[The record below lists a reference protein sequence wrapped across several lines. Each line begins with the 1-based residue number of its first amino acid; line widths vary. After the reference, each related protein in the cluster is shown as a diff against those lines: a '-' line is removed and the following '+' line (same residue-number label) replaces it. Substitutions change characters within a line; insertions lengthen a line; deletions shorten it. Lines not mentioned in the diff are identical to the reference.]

1 MGDVSQS
8 LREYYSESVAAVARE
23 SGVSER
29 LIRDWFEHHLITEQ
43 GIRGQVLMAPEQS
56 EGLDNR
62 AIRLLENAHL
72 VRAEKRRGATWFELA
87 HDRLIRP
94 VRSSNDAWYQAN
106 LSLLQRQ
113 AALWEK
119 NDHPEHL
126 LLREAALEQAQA
138 WASAH
143 PDELS
148 PADQE
153 FLERLPGSPPARAGK
168 ACPAGTGCQDRR
180 TGALSPQAAPAPGF
194 CQPCP
199 GSRRYLRRLCLLH
212 RKPGSPASATVTP
225 AWQRLPSRLRT
236 LAFANAGTAQANA
249 ATADAA
255 KATAINDRAAA
266 IEAQFAA
273 QNSARE
279 ADVQRSAAEGCP
291 RHCPG

>member
-8 LREYYSESVAAVARE
+8 LREYYSESVAAVASE

-43 GIRGQVLMAPEQS
+43 GIRGQVLMAPEKS
-56 EGLDNR
+56 EGLDNA

-72 VRAEKRRGATWFELA
+72 VRAEKRRGATWFELS

-138 WASAH
+138 WASRACCRAQ
-143 PDELS
+143 PGGS
-148 PADQE
+148 GISQ
-153 FLERLPGSPPARAGK
+153 RLPGIPPARAGK
-168 ACPAGTGCQDRR
+168 ARLAGAGCQDRR
-180 TGALSPQAAPAPGF
+180 TGALSAQAAPAPGL
-194 CQPCP
+194 CHPCP
-199 GSRRYLRRLCLLH
+199 GSRR
-212 RKPGSPASATVTP
+212 
-225 AWQRLPSRLRT
+225 
-236 LAFANAGTAQANA
+236 
-249 ATADAA
+249 
-255 KATAINDRAAA
+255 
-266 IEAQFAA
+266 
-273 QNSARE
+273 
-279 ADVQRSAAEGCP
+279 
-291 RHCPG
+291 